1 MFLGQPAI
9 LALHGF
15 KTVMGGHDL
24 SPHRQIGFD
33 LSKDFWYL
41 ASFFFFDPWR
51 CIVKTLLVL
60 FVIAQAVPGGAPPG
74 QPQAPQAQVQT
85 QQEVAPQS
93 AVSPVQAPVQ
103 TQQPAQA
110 SPPVHPNPAETQG
123 MWTTL
128 IFFAV
133 MILVFWLLIIRPQQK
148 QRKKQEQFLQ
158 SLKVGDKVVTS
169 SGVIGKIVSISGNI
183 VTLEIAKDVRARVL
197 KPYVVSLFAEEGEQ
211 QKQS

>member
-1 MFLGQPAI
+1 M
-9 LALHGF
+9 
-15 KTVMGGHDL
+15 
-24 SPHRQIGFD
+24 
-33 LSKDFWYL
+33 
-41 ASFFFFDPWR
+41 
-51 CIVKTLLVL
+51 KTLLVL

-74 QPQAPQAQVQT
+74 QPQVPQVQIQT
-85 QQEVAPQS
+85 QQD
-93 AVSPVQAPVQ
+93 SPSQAQPVGVQAPSHAQ
-103 TQQPAQA
+103 LPTQANQ
-110 SPPVHPNPAETQG
+110 PVHATPDHSQG
-123 MWTTL
+123 LWTTL

-169 SGVIGKIVSISGNI
+169 SGVIGKIVSMSGNI

-197 KPYVVSLFAEEGEQ
+197 KPYVASLFVEEGDQ